1 MREIKLQSRYANSLY
16 ILAKEDNI
24 LDKVLRDILSIKDL
38 CIKSHEF
45 QVILRNPVIK
55 PNLKKQI
62 INSLFK
68 DTCEELTIK
77 FLLLIIEKRRDIYLL
92 GICEEFINI
101 YNKEHNIKKARL
113 VVAEDISPSLQEE
126 IRNRLQ
132 NSLQANIDL
141 ETEVD
146 DRILGGFSLTVDDK
160 QYDASF
166 RKKLLD
172 LRNELLQTQK

>member
-77 FLLLIIEKRRDIYLL
+77 FLLLIIEKEKRYLFTWHLRRVSAYLQRR
-92 GICEEFINI
+92 
-101 YNKEHNIKKARL
+101 A
-113 VVAEDISPSLQEE
+113 
-126 IRNRLQ
+126 
-132 NSLQANIDL
+132 
-141 ETEVD
+141 
-146 DRILGGFSLTVDDK
+146 
-160 QYDASF
+160 
-166 RKKLLD
+166 
-172 LRNELLQTQK
+172 

>member
-16 ILAKEDNI
+16 ILAKESNI

-38 CIKSHEF
+38 CVKDHEF

-62 INSLFK
+62 ILSLFK
-68 DTCEELTIK
+68 ETCEELTIK
-77 FLLLIIEKRRDIYLL
+77 FLLLVVEKRRDIFLL
-92 GICEEFINI
+92 GICEEFLEI

-113 VVAEDISPSLQEE
+113 VVAEQITSSLQEE
-126 IRNRLQ
+126 IKEKLQ

-146 DRILGGFSLTVDDK
+146 DRILGGFSLTIDDK

-166 RKKLLD
+166 RKKLSD
-172 LRNELLQTQK
+172 LRNKLLQNT

>member
-16 ILAKEDNI
+16 ILAKESNS

-38 CIKSHEF
+38 CVKDHEF

-62 INSLFK
+62 ILSLFK
-68 DTCEELTIK
+68 ETCEELTIK
-77 FLLLIIEKRRDIYLL
+77 FLLLVVEKRRDIFLL
-92 GICEEFINI
+92 GICEEFLEI

-113 VVAEDISPSLQEE
+113 VVAEQITSSLQEE
-126 IRNRLQ
+126 IKEKLQ

-146 DRILGGFSLTVDDK
+146 DRILGGFSLTIDDK

-166 RKKLLD
+166 RKKLSD
-172 LRNELLQTQK
+172 LRNKLLQNT

>member
-16 ILAKEDNI
+16 ILAKESNS

-38 CIKSHEF
+38 CVKDHEF

-62 INSLFK
+62 ILSLFK
-68 DTCEELTIK
+68 ETCEELTIK
-77 FLLLIIEKRRDIYLL
+77 FLLLVVEKRRDIFLL
-92 GICEEFINI
+92 GICEEFLEI

-113 VVAEDISPSLQEE
+113 VVAEQITSSLQEE
-126 IRNRLQ
+126 IKEKLQ

-141 ETEVD
+141 ETEID
-146 DRILGGFSLTVDDK
+146 DRILGGFSLTIDDK

-166 RKKLLD
+166 RKKLSD
-172 LRNELLQTQK
+172 LRNKLLQNA